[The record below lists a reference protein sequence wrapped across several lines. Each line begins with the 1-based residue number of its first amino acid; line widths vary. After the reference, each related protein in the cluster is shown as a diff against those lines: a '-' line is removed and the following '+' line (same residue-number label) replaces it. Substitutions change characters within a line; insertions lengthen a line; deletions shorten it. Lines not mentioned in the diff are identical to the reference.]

1 MPSKAYAVTINVNG
15 VSSAPSYSYYDSGKT
30 DVSITWIVGD
40 SLSFTYT
47 TSDYRT
53 DDDIYIVITKTDG
66 SVKEVQMSGGSFN
79 YSATATLEADWAS
92 IYFSVGSTLTT
103 K

>member
-1 MPSKAYAVTINVNG
+1 MPSKAHAVTIYVDG
-15 VSSAPSYSYYDSGKT
+15 VSSAPSYSYDSGKT
-30 DVSITWIVGD
+30 DVSIGWIVGD
-40 SLSFTYT
+40 TLKFTYT

-66 SVKEVQMSGGSFN
+66 SVKEIQMSAGYYN
-79 YSATATLEADWAS
+79 YTATATLEADWAS

>member
-1 MPSKAYAVTINVNG
+1 MT
-15 VSSAPSYSYYDSGKT
+15 
-30 DVSITWIVGD
+30 
-40 SLSFTYT
+40 FTYT

-66 SVKEVQMSGGSFN
+66 TVKEVQMTAGYYN